1 MRTNLISELS
11 IHSIWYFIGGLLN
24 NGLALLL
31 LPYLSQKLTPAE
43 YGIVQTANSIGLCLP
58 ILFSLYIESA
68 FGRFYHDEKNN
79 FNSIK
84 VLYSTCFWFI
94 VISGIL
100 FLSILTYT
108 APYWFQSIFDV
119 GPYPYIFLITYP
131 YLFYQIAFL
140 GSTYL
145 RQSLHV
151 KHVASIDFIT
161 SLINLSLSLYLVCIW
176 NDGAEARLTAIAI
189 SFFIKAIYYIYFSA
203 RKKILSLA
211 FDFSKLKELLQFS
224 IPLLPSALS
233 LWLSKM
239 ADRIIIS
246 IYIGTTATGLFSVAN
261 QISFIV
267 YFLQDSVLQALNPI
281 QMDGLVKSKEKAI
294 AYTTIL
300 SEIMWIVMLGIVLS
314 MGLFSDYL
322 LNCFVNER
330 FHTSSILIIIL
341 SSVYIIQ
348 AQYRI
353 FSGILIFYKKTNE
366 YSYAAIIQSVISVVL
381 NLLLIPHLGY
391 EAAAYTSLLS
401 IIIFLVTMM
410 YYVCRL
416 ERGITIDYVFFCKY
430 LFLFCTCL
438 LVNYGAMNMNNYPL
452 LIIPV
457 KIGILSI
464 FSLFSFRSVL
474 TRIKIL
480 K

>member
-1 MRTNLISELS
+1 MKTNLISELS
-11 IHSIWYFIGGLLN
+11 LHSIWYFIGGILN

-58 ILFSLYIESA
+58 IIFSLYIESA
-68 FGRFYHDEKNN
+68 FARFYHDKKNN
-79 FNSIK
+79 INSIK

-94 VISGIL
+94 VFSGIL
-100 FLSILTYT
+100 VLSILTYT
-108 APYWFQSIFDV
+108 SPYWFRQIFDV

-145 RQSLHV
+145 RQSLYV
-151 KHVASIDFIT
+151 KHVASIDFFS
-161 SLINLSLSLYLVCIW
+161 SLINLTLSLYLVCAW
-176 NDGAEARLTAIAI
+176 SDGAEARLTAIAI
-189 SFFIKAIYYIYFSA
+189 SFLVKAIYYICFSV
-203 RKKILSLA
+203 RKKILSFV
-211 FDFSKLKELLQFS
+211 FDFHHLKELLSFS
-224 IPLLPSALS
+224 VPLLPSALS

-261 QISFIV
+261 QISLIV

-281 QMDGLVKSKEKAI
+281 QMAELIKGKQKAI
-294 AYTTIL
+294 TYTTIL
-300 SEIMWIVMLGIVLS
+300 SEIMWVVMLGIVLS
-314 MGLFSDYL
+314 IGLFSDYM
-322 LNCFVNER
+322 LNLFVNER

-353 FSGILIFYKKTNE
+353 FSGILIFHKKTKE
-366 YSYAAIIQSVISVVL
+366 YSYAAIVQSVISVTL
-381 NLLLIPHLGY
+381 NLLLIPHMGY

-401 IIIFLVTMM
+401 IIFFLVIMM

-416 ERGITIDYVFFCKY
+416 EKMAIDYLFICKY

-438 LVNYGAMNMNNYPL
+438 FINYSVMIIDDYPL
-452 LIIPV
+452 LIFLV

-464 FSLFSFRSVL
+464 FSLFSYKSIL
-474 TRIKIL
+474 TRMKNL